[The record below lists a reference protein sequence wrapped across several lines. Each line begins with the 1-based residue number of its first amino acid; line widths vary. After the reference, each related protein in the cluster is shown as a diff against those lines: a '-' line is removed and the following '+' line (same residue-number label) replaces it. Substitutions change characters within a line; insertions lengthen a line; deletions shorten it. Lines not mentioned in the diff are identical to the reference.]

1 MLNIYRTCLLIAVL
15 FIFSGCTEAA
25 NTAVEISPTFT
36 SEGLEMQG
44 IEGKIG
50 ILGSEF
56 IAGKPNKHMWHF
68 WGTKEELS
76 ANFRVEAVNTNTGEK
91 INPFTLDNPTPIG
104 GPNNGADGHVPSS
117 MELPEPGVWQLDAY
131 LDANLFGS
139 ITVEVK

>member
-15 FIFSGCTEAA
+15 LIFSGCTEAA
-25 NTAVEISPTFT
+25 NTSVEISPTFT

-50 ILGSEF
+50 ILGPEF
-56 IAGKPNKHMWHF
+56 VAGKPNKHMWHF

-76 ANFRVEAVNTNTGEK
+76 GNFRVEAVNTKTGEK
-91 INPFTLDNPTPIG
+91 INPFPLDNPTPIG

-117 MELPEPGVWQLDAY
+117 MELPEPGVWLLNAY
-131 LDANLFGS
+131 FETNLFGS